1 MSPLSS
7 LRRGLTFGLVT
18 ALLLVLAWGARVD
31 HLRAGYKAALGRI
44 LVSIDVTT
52 GRKVTA
58 DVAPVTIEAL
68 GVLRDRYRQER
79 NAARGLVERQSASIR
94 AAGAETA
101 RLAGIAERNRQL
113 AEATSRERDVWISR
127 ARAAETRTERLS
139 AEAELEECNAVLDA
153 LYRDGF

>member
-1 MSPLSS
+1 MNPFST
-7 LRRGLTFGLVT
+7 LRHGLTFGMVA
-18 ALLLVLAWGARVD
+18 ALLLALAWGARVD

-44 LVSIDVTT
+44 LVSIDLTT

-79 NAARGLVERQSASIR
+79 NEARGVVERQSASIR

>member
-1 MSPLSS
+1 MTALAAI
-7 LRRGLTFGLVT
+7 RRYAAIGLVV
-18 ALLLVLAWGARVD
+18 ALLLALAWGARVD

-44 LVSIDVTT
+44 LVSIDLAT

-58 DVAPVTIEAL
+58 DAAPVTIEAI

-79 NAARGLVERQSASIR
+79 NDARAVVDRQSASIR
-94 AAGAETA
+94 AAGEETA
-101 RLAGIAERNRQL
+101 RLQAVAARNRQL
-113 AEATSRERDVWISR
+113 AEATVRERDAWIER
-127 ARAAETRTERLS
+127 AQVAETRTQRLS